1 MSVKKVW
8 CCALLTLTI
17 VMVIFAAPPRNVVE
31 MNENADKEII
41 KQAEKLSEDDL
52 KPPDHI
58 DGLKLE
64 QDGHINKDY
73 KKEIFLG
80 EHEEIEDDSLD
91 VAESKLKDIFHK

>member
-1 MSVKKVW
+1 MSVKKVL
-8 CCALLTLTI
+8 CCTLVTLHAAAI
-17 VMVIFAAPPRNVVE
+17 ILAAPPRNVVE
-31 MNENADKEII
+31 MNENIQQQKDES
-41 KQAEKLSEDDL
+41 EKLSQKDL
-52 KPPDHI
+52 EPPDHI